1 MSEQIVFILYTYL
14 QNMFKCN
21 VYYRCSNW
29 KNPPLEKTLPF
40 TGAQNLCLQIS
51 NSEGG
56 AQKNGYYHSL
66 PYGKMYVP
74 DLKPMC
80 DLDLKTVLFEIKNP
94 YRSTKN
100 PYRRSVRL

>member
-1 MSEQIVFILYTYL
+1 MIKKLKSKASQLS
-14 QNMFKCN
+14 
-21 VYYRCSNW
+21 RCSNW

-40 TGAQNLCLQIS
+40 TGAQNLWLQIS

>member
-1 MSEQIVFILYTYL
+1 MVHRVRQCKIIL
-14 QNMFKCN
+14 
-21 VYYRCSNW
+21 SNAGVVIG
-29 KNPPLEKTLPF
+29 KTPPLEKTLPF
-40 TGAQNLCLQIS
+40 TGAQNVCLQIS

-56 AQKNGYYHSL
+56 AQKNGYFHSL

-100 PYRRSVRL
+100 PYRRSARL

>member
-1 MSEQIVFILYTYL
+1 MPGHDHSIIPKLKPGDLGT
-14 QNMFKCN
+14 
-21 VYYRCSNW
+21 RCSNW

-40 TGAQNLCLQIS
+40 TGAQNVCLQIS
-51 NSEGG
+51 YSEGG